1 VLRERFLSV
10 GSLTLGV
17 RARPDSYGELL
28 AGLFK
33 QTLRPRPVRGRGL
46 DATLVITRAP
56 GRQRSRGRP
65 GIPEDGLVV
74 SRRADGRFRLATEML
89 DAVLDLSQRPGAW
102 RIVVRDSAYSAEAQ
116 RTHLSVAT
124 HRCLLA
130 TGRVHV
136 HAAAILLDGRVS
148 LFVGDRGAGKSTIS
162 LWLASHG
169 GKILSDDHVVLRR
182 SGRRF
187 WVSGCEETSRVTPKT
202 EAFVFSRPLA
212 IEAQDFAGS
221 WKKEFRV
228 ADFFPSIPFRDYP
241 IHRILF
247 SRVGA
252 QFRVKPMSPHQAT
265 LQLIEKTRRAFR
277 FADATDYR
285 EFLDY
290 WTTLAGAVPA
300 FELEL
305 SPDLRQLRRLVR
317 LLRA

>member
-1 VLRERFLSV
+1 MRRERFLSI

-17 RARPDSYGELL
+17 RARPVGFGDLL
-28 AGLFK
+28 AGFFK

-46 DATLVITRAP
+46 DATLVITRV
-56 GRQRSRGRP
+56 RGRRLARA

-74 SRRADGRFRLATEML
+74 SRRADGRFRLATKVL
-89 DAVLDLSQRPGAW
+89 DAVWDPSHRPGAW
-102 RIVVRDSAYSAEAQ
+102 RIVVRDGAHPAEAQ
-116 RTHLSVAT
+116 RMHLSIAT

-136 HAAAILLDGRVS
+136 HAAAVFLDGRVS

-162 LWLASHG
+162 LWLASRG

-212 IEAQDFAGS
+212 IEAQDFSGS

-228 ADFFPSIPFRDYP
+228 ADFFPSVPFRDYP
-241 IHRILF
+241 VHRIFF

-252 QFRVKPMSPHQAT
+252 RFRVTPISPQRAT
-265 LQLIEKTRRAFR
+265 LELIEKTRRAFR
-277 FADATDYR
+277 FADAMDYR

-290 WTTLAGAVPA
+290 WTTLAEGVPA

-305 SPDLRQLRRLVR
+305 SPDLRELDRLAR
-317 LLRA
+317 LLRS